1 MNLNQLNTMIK
12 RCLIISV
19 LALFFFSC
27 NDEKSANTSTP
38 GTSETDTT
46 IKTDPPVA
54 AKTKKSGKVSTS
66 MAADDAKVKMEKD
79 KIGYYNRTE
88 VLPVYNGGQSAMEN
102 YIINT
107 IEYPQDAID
116 DNIEG
121 VVTVQFGV
129 DENGNI
135 SNVSTIGNKI
145 GYGLEEEAIRVVSK
159 MPKWTPG
166 QIKGKNVKTWRTLPI
181 NYRLEES

>member
-1 MNLNQLNTMIK
+1 MNFNQLKTVIK
-12 RCLIISV
+12 RSLVISAAV
-19 LALFFFSC
+19 LFVISC
-27 NDEKSANTSTP
+27 NDDKSANNSTP
-38 GTSETDTT
+38 TTSEVDTT
-46 IKTDPPVA
+46 VKTDPPAA
-54 AKTKKSGKVSTS
+54 AKKRSGKASVNVE
-66 MAADDAKVKMEKD
+66 ADDASVKMEKD
-79 KIGYYNRTE
+79 KLGYYNRTE
-88 VLPVYNGGQSAMEN
+88 VLPAYNGGQSAMEN

-116 DNIEG
+116 NNIEG
-121 VVTVQFGV
+121 VVKVQFGV

-135 SNVSTIGNKI
+135 TNVSTVGNKI